1 MELNELKLKKK
12 NVWEEYKEEEI
23 ERISKDYIKF
33 ISESKTEREATEF
46 IEKILIENG
55 YKNIDEDI
63 GGDKLYKKI
72 KNKSILIIK
81 KGEKEL
87 KEGFNLVTAHI
98 DSPRIDLKQNPLY
111 EDTSLT
117 FFETH
122 YYGGIKKYQWVS
134 IPLVLKGVIIK
145 KDGSILKIDSEKEGI
160 IFSITDLLP
169 HLARKQYEKK
179 IGEAIEGENLN
190 VLIGSKPLKDEK
202 EEKVKANILKYLNEK
217 YGITEE
223 DFISSEL
230 TLVPYGDAKEIGF
243 DKSMILGY
251 GHDDRSCAFSA
262 FYAILNSEKPK
273 RWSIVYLIDKEE
285 IGSEGNTS
293 AQSMIFDE
301 ILLNFVNDYK
311 ELINIYSKSSV
322 LSGDVNAAFDPNY
335 KEVFEPK
342 NSAYLNNGVV
352 MTKFTGRGGKYDS
365 NDASAEYVGKIRK
378 LLNEN
383 RVVWQVAELG
393 RVDEGGGGTVAM
405 FFARKGMDVIDMG
418 PAVLSMHAP
427 FEIISKGD
435 LFATYHS
442 YKVFI
447 EKFE

>member
-1 MELNELKLKKK
+1 MEVKDLKLKKK

-23 ERISKDYIKF
+23 ENLSKFYIKF
-33 ISESKTEREATEF
+33 ISEAKTEREASDF

-55 YKNIDEDI
+55 FKNIDEDKSS
-63 GGDKLYKKI
+63 DKLYKKI
-72 KNKSILIIK
+72 KNKSIFILR
-81 KGEKEL
+81 KGEKSL
-87 KEGFNLVTAHI
+87 NDGFNLVTAHL

-111 EDTSLT
+111 EDTSLA

-134 IPLVLKGVIIK
+134 IPLALKGVVIK
-145 KDGSILKIDSEKEGI
+145 KNGEVLKIDSEKENI

-169 HLARKQYEKK
+169 HLAKKQYEKK

-202 EEKVKANILKYLNEK
+202 EEKVKANILKFLYEK
-217 YGITEE
+217 YGINEE

-230 TLVPYGDAKEIGF
+230 TLVPYGEAKEIGF

-262 FYAILNSEKPK
+262 FYAILNSQKPK

-293 AQSMIFDE
+293 AQSLLFDE

-311 ELINIYSKSSV
+311 ELIKIYSKSTV

-335 KEVFEPK
+335 KEVYEPK
-342 NSAYLNNGVV
+342 NSAYINNGVV
-352 MTKFTGRGGKYDS
+352 MTKFTGRGGKYES
-365 NDASAEYVGKIRK
+365 NDASAEYVGKIRN

-383 RVVWQVAELG
+383 GVVWQVAELG
-393 RVDEGGGGTVAM
+393 KVDEGGGGTVAM

-435 LFATYHS
+435 LYATFHS

>member
-1 MELNELKLKKK
+1 MEVNELKTKKR

-23 ERISKDYIKF
+23 EKLSKDYIKF
-33 ISESKTEREATEF
+33 ISDAKTEREAVSYL
-46 IEKILIENG
+46 EKILIDNG
-55 YKNIDEDI
+55 FKNIDETI
-63 GGDKLYKKI
+63 EGEKLYKKI
-72 KNKSILIIK
+72 KNKSILILR
-81 KGEKEL
+81 KGEKNI
-87 KEGFNLVTAHI
+87 KDGFNLVTAHV

-111 EDTSLT
+111 EDTNLA

-134 IPLVLKGVIIK
+134 IPIVLKGVIIK
-145 KDGSILKIDSEKEGI
+145 KDGEIINIDSEKENI

-179 IGEAIEGENLN
+179 LSEAIEGENLN

-202 EEKVKANILKYLNEK
+202 EEKVKSNILKYLNEK
-217 YGITEE
+217 YGICEE
-223 DFISSEL
+223 DFVSSEL

-251 GHDDRSCAFSA
+251 GHDDRSCAFSG
-262 FYAILNSEKPK
+262 FYAIFNSEKPK
-273 RWSIVYLIDKEE
+273 RWSIVFLIDKEE

-293 AQSMIFDE
+293 AQSILFDE
-301 ILLNFVNDYK
+301 ILLKFVNDYK
-311 ELINIYSKSSV
+311 ELITIYSKSSV

-342 NSAYLNNGVV
+342 NAAYINNGVV
-352 MTKFTGRGGKYDS
+352 MTKFTGRGGKYES
-365 NDASAEYVGKIRK
+365 NDANAEYVGKIRK
-378 LLNEN
+378 IFNEN
-383 RVVWQVAELG
+383 GVVWQTAELG
-393 RVDEGGGGTVAM
+393 KVDEGGGGTVAL

-442 YKVFI
+442 YKVFL

>member
-1 MELNELKLKKK
+1 MEVNELKLKKK

-23 ERISKDYIKF
+23 EKVSKDYIKF
-33 ISESKTEREATEF
+33 ISEAKTEREAVNF
-46 IEKILIENG
+46 VEKVLIENG
-55 YKNIDEDI
+55 FKNIDEDKTH
-63 GGDKLYKKI
+63 DKLYKKI
-72 KNKSILIIK
+72 KNKSILILR
-81 KGEKEL
+81 KGEKDL
-87 KEGFNLVTAHI
+87 SEGFNLVTAHI

-111 EDTSLT
+111 EDTSLAL
-117 FFETH
+117 FETH

-134 IPLVLKGVIIK
+134 IPLVLKGVVIK
-145 KDGSILKIDSEKEGI
+145 KSGEVLTIDSEKEGF

-202 EEKVKANILKYLNEK
+202 EEKVKANILKFLNDK
-217 YGITEE
+217 YGLSEE

-230 TLVPYGDAKEIGF
+230 TLIPYGEAKEIGF

-251 GHDDRSCAFSA
+251 GHDDRSCAFSS

-273 RWSIVYLIDKEE
+273 RWTIVFLIDKEE

-293 AQSMIFDE
+293 AQSILFDE
-301 ILLNFVNDYK
+301 ILLNFVDDYK
-311 ELINIYSKSSV
+311 DLIKIYSKSSV

-352 MTKFTGRGGKYDS
+352 MTKFTGRGGKYES
-365 NDASAEYVGKIRK
+365 NDASAEYVGKIRN

-383 RVVWQVAELG
+383 GVVWQVAELG
-393 RVDEGGGGTVAM
+393 RVDEGGGGTVAL

-418 PAVLSMHAP
+418 PPVLSMHAP
-427 FEIISKGD
+427 YEIISKGD

>member
-23 ERISKDYIKF
+23 EKVSKDYIKF

-46 IEKILIENG
+46 VEKILIENG
-55 YKNIDEDI
+55 YKNIDEEI
-63 GGDKLYKKI
+63 GGEKLYKKI
-72 KNKSILIIK
+72 KNKSIIIIK

-111 EDTSLT
+111 EDTSLA

-145 KDGSILKIDSEKEGI
+145 KDGTVLKLDSEKEGI

-190 VLIGSKPLKDEK
+190 VLIGSKPIKDEK
-202 EEKVKANILKYLNEK
+202 EEKVKANILRYLNEK

-230 TLVPYGDAKEIGF
+230 TLVPYGEAKEIGF

-293 AQSMIFDE
+293 AQSMVFDE
-301 ILLNFVNDYK
+301 ILLKFVNDYK
-311 ELINIYSKSSV
+311 DLINIYSKSSV

-383 RVVWQVAELG
+383 GVVWQVAELG

>member
-23 ERISKDYIKF
+23 EKVSKDYIRF
-33 ISESKTEREATEF
+33 ISYAKTERESVDY
-46 IEKILIENG
+46 IEKILIESG
-55 YKNIDEDI
+55 FKNLDENKSD
-63 GGDKLYKKI
+63 DKLYKKI
-72 KNKSILIIK
+72 KNKSIFILR
-81 KGEKEL
+81 KGEKDL
-87 KEGFNLVTAHI
+87 REGFNLVTAHI

-111 EDTSLT
+111 EDTSLA

-134 IPLVLKGVIIK
+134 IPLALKGVIIK
-145 KDGSILKIDSEKEGI
+145 KNGEVLKIDSEKEGI

-202 EEKVKANILKYLNEK
+202 EEKVKANILKFLNEK
-217 YGITEE
+217 YGICEE

-230 TLVPYGDAKEIGF
+230 TLVPYGEAKEIGF

-251 GHDDRSCAFSA
+251 GHDDRSCAFSG
-262 FYAILNSEKPK
+262 FHAILNSEKPK
-273 RWSIVYLIDKEE
+273 RWSIVYLMDKEE

-293 AQSMIFDE
+293 AQSFVFDE

-311 ELINIYSKSSV
+311 ELINIYSKSCV
-322 LSGDVNAAFDPNY
+322 LSGDVNAAFDPNF

-342 NSAYLNNGVV
+342 NTAYLNNGVV
-352 MTKFTGRGGKYDS
+352 MTKFTGRGGKYES
-365 NDASAEYVGKIRK
+365 NDASAEYVGKIRN

-383 RVVWQVAELG
+383 GVVWQTAELG

-418 PAVLSMHAP
+418 PGVLSMHAP

>member
-1 MELNELKLKKK
+1 MEVNELKLKKK

-23 ERISKDYIKF
+23 EKVSKEYIKF
-33 ISESKTEREATEF
+33 ISESKTERESVEF

-55 YKNIDEDI
+55 YKNIDEESK
-63 GGDKLYKKI
+63 GDKLYKKI
-72 KNKSILIIK
+72 KNKSILILK
-81 KGEKEL
+81 KGEKDL

-111 EDTSLT
+111 EDTNLA

-145 KDGSILKIDSEKEGI
+145 KDGGCLKIDSERDGI

-202 EEKVKANILKYLNEK
+202 EEKIKANILKYLNEK

-230 TLVPYGDAKEIGF
+230 TLVPYGEAKEIGF

-293 AQSMIFDE
+293 AQSIVFDE
-301 ILLNFVNDYK
+301 ILLKFVNDYK
-311 ELINIYSKSSV
+311 ELISIYSKSSV

-335 KEVFEPK
+335 KEVYEPK
-342 NSAYLNNGVV
+342 NSAYINNGVV
-352 MTKFTGRGGKYDS
+352 MTKFTGRGGKYES

-383 RVVWQVAELG
+383 GVIWQVAELG
-393 RVDEGGGGTVAM
+393 KVDEGGGGTVAM

-447 EKFE
+447 ERFE

>member
-1 MELNELKLKKK
+1 MEVNELKLKKK
-12 NVWEEYKEEEI
+12 NVWEEYREEEI
-23 ERISKDYIKF
+23 ENVSKEYIKF
-33 ISESKTEREATEF
+33 ISEAKTEREAADF
-46 IEKILIENG
+46 IEKVLIENG
-55 YKNIDEDI
+55 FKNIDEDKNH
-63 GGDKLYKKI
+63 DKLYKKI
-72 KNKSILIIK
+72 KNKSILILR
-81 KGEKEL
+81 KGEKDL
-87 KEGFNLVTAHI
+87 REGFNLVTAHV
-98 DSPRIDLKQNPLY
+98 DSPRVDLKQVPLY
-111 EDTSLT
+111 EDTSLAL
-117 FFETH
+117 FETH

-145 KDGSILKIDSEKEGI
+145 RNGEVLRIDSEKEGF
-160 IFSITDLLP
+160 IFSITDILP
-169 HLARKQYEKK
+169 HLGKRQYEKK

-190 VLIGSKPLKDEK
+190 ALIGSKPLKDEK
-202 EEKVKANILKYLNEK
+202 EEKVKANILRFLNEK
-217 YGITEE
+217 YGIGEE
-223 DFISSEL
+223 DFVSSEL
-230 TLVPYGDAKEIGF
+230 TLVPYGEAKEIGF

-251 GHDDRSCAFSA
+251 GHDDRSCAFSG

-273 RWSIVYLIDKEE
+273 RWSIVFLMDKEE

-293 AQSMIFDE
+293 AQSILFDE
-301 ILLNFVNDYK
+301 ILLNFVDDYK
-311 ELINIYSKSSV
+311 DLIKIYSKSSV

-365 NDASAEYVGKIRK
+365 NDASAEYVGKIRN

-383 RVVWQVAELG
+383 GVVWQVAELG
-393 RVDEGGGGTVAM
+393 RVDEGGGGTVAL

-418 PAVLSMHAP
+418 PPVLSMHAP
-427 FEIISKGD
+427 YEIISKGD